1 VRVLEKL
8 KDTSEQTGKDDN
20 DTKGDG
26 E

>member
-1 VRVLEKL
+1 VLEKL